1 MSMGAK
7 ILRGAGWLLACLGVA
22 AAFLGVQVVVLLF
35 TQSLAYLLAD
45 LTANALGSKPA
56 AALDLYLSL
65 FVQIASLILFWW
77 WWHRLEPRSF
87 LRTRRSPLD
96 GALTAR
102 LKRVAGLVLLVTK
115 RRTFEFYTTPEQLPK
130 GLGGQTAFGNPG
142 MVIYIAMCAALTALS
157 MYGLF

>member
-7 ILRGAGWLLACLGVA
+7 ILRGAGWLLVCLGAA

-45 LTANALGSKPA
+45 LTANALGSKPT

-77 WWHRLEPRSF
+77 WWHRL
-87 LRTRRSPLD
+87 
-96 GALTAR
+96 
-102 LKRVAGLVLLVTK
+102 
-115 RRTFEFYTTPEQLPK
+115 
-130 GLGGQTAFGNPG
+130 
-142 MVIYIAMCAALTALS
+142 
-157 MYGLF
+157 